1 MSNVKIHNFSNKLST
16 TYPRFGDKLIIAG
29 GKHVNTH
36 TTRCTPGTDTKNTTG
51 CVREGWTGRAERL
64 KSGGQQE
71 RLGRKNA
78 GHGIPGE
85 EICKME
91 KLENA
96 GKQFDSGTL
105 TRYNASRDYIA
116 LYLAREQ

>member
-1 MSNVKIHNFSNKLST
+1 MSVKERHGNSEGKNGDNLTGQFTGEGRDRKSRKL
-16 TYPRFGDKLIIAG
+16 KKVAG
-29 GKHVNTH
+29 
-36 TTRCTPGTDTKNTTG
+36 
-51 CVREGWTGRAERL
+51 
-64 KSGGQQE
+64 
-71 RLGRKNA
+71 

-96 GKQFDSGTL
+96 GKQFDSETM

>member
-1 MSNVKIHNFSNKLST
+1 MLRKISFVYRK
-16 TYPRFGDKLIIAG
+16 K
-29 GKHVNTH
+29 K
-36 TTRCTPGTDTKNTTG
+36 C
-51 CVREGWTGRAERL
+51 RA
-64 KSGGQQE
+64 
-71 RLGRKNA
+71 RKT
-78 GHGIPGE
+78 GE

>member
-29 GKHVNTH
+29 GKHVNIH
-36 TTRCTPGTDTKNTTG
+36 ITRCTPGTDTKNTTG

-71 RLGRKNA
+71 R
-78 GHGIPGE
+78 
-85 EICKME
+85 C
-91 KLENA
+91 
-96 GKQFDSGTL
+96 
-105 TRYNASRDYIA
+105 
-116 LYLAREQ
+116 

>member
-1 MSNVKIHNFSNKLST
+1 MSKYQLCKSKLHRPLEKWNLNFHF
-16 TYPRFGDKLIIAG
+16 R
-29 GKHVNTH
+29 
-36 TTRCTPGTDTKNTTG
+36 
-51 CVREGWTGRAERL
+51 
-64 KSGGQQE
+64 
-71 RLGRKNA
+71 
-78 GHGIPGE
+78 
-85 EICKME
+85 

>member
-1 MSNVKIHNFSNKLST
+1 M
-16 TYPRFGDKLIIAG
+16 IIAG

-36 TTRCTPGTDTKNTTG
+36 ITRCTPGTDTKNTTG

-71 RLGRKNA
+71 MLRKISFLCIGRKNA

-96 GKQFDSGTL
+96 GKQFDSETM

-116 LYLAREQ
+116 LYLSQETVVGGIEK

>member
-1 MSNVKIHNFSNKLST
+1 MYARNGHEKYNRLC
-16 TYPRFGDKLIIAG
+16 PRRMDRSG
-29 GKHVNTH
+29 
-36 TTRCTPGTDTKNTTG
+36 
-51 CVREGWTGRAERL
+51 REAEIRRAAEKFL
-64 KSGGQQE
+64 
-71 RLGRKNA
+71 LCIGRKNA

-96 GKQFDSGTL
+96 GKQFDSETM

>member
-1 MSNVKIHNFSNKLST
+1 M
-16 TYPRFGDKLIIAG
+16 
-29 GKHVNTH
+29 
-36 TTRCTPGTDTKNTTG
+36 
-51 CVREGWTGRAERL
+51 
-64 KSGGQQE
+64 
-71 RLGRKNA
+71 GRKNA

-96 GKQFDSGTL
+96 GKQFDSETM

>member
-1 MSNVKIHNFSNKLST
+1 MYARNGHEKYNRLCPRRMDRSGREAEIRRAAGEMLRKISFVYRK
-16 TYPRFGDKLIIAG
+16 
-29 GKHVNTH
+29 
-36 TTRCTPGTDTKNTTG
+36 
-51 CVREGWTGRAERL
+51 
-64 KSGGQQE
+64 
-71 RLGRKNA
+71 KNA